1 MIAGLARRLLPH
13 PWFSLTILL
22 VWMMLVN
29 RFAWGSLV
37 FAAVLGLVV
46 PLVVSPW
53 WPDRTVFRC
62 WWKMPEYLAL
72 VIWDIVKANVAV
84 ARIVLFMPNRD
95 LRPGWLSVPL
105 RLTSP
110 EGVAVLGA
118 TITLTP
124 GTVTCGISEDGRHLL
139 VHCLHAP
146 DLDGVRA
153 EIIDRYESRLLE
165 IFA

>member
-1 MIAGLARRLLPH
+1 MIRRLLPH
-13 PWFSLTILL
+13 PWLSLTLVI

-37 FAAVLGLVV
+37 FAILLGLAIPVFTGA
-46 PLVVSPW
+46 W
-53 WPDRTVFRC
+53 WPHPASLRRP
-62 WWKMPEYLAL
+62 WKVPEYLAV
-72 VIWDIVKANVAV
+72 VIWDIVKANIVV
-84 ARIVLFMPNRD
+84 ARIVLFLPNRE
-95 LRPGWLSVPL
+95 LQPCWLSVPL

-110 EGVAVLGA
+110 EPIAVLGA

-124 GTVTCGISEDGRHLL
+124 GTLTCSISADGRYLL

-146 DLDGVRA
+146 DPDAVRD